1 MKSLLAAGT
10 ILLALAGPA
19 FASQCPALIMKAQ
32 EAMKMATLDEA
43 AMAKINEHITQAQS
57 EHDAGK
63 HAEAEATMKDAM
75 TLMGM

>member
-32 EAMKMATLDEA
+32 EAMKTATLDEA
-43 AMAKINEHITQAQS
+43 AMTKINEHITLAQS
-57 EHDAGK
+57 QHDAGK
-63 HAEAEATMKDAM
+63 HAESEVTINDAL
-75 TLMGM
+75 TLIGA